1 MTVGREFAETIGL
14 QALGWLAGNAELLP
28 QFMTAS
34 GLDASELAERAG
46 EAEFLGAVLDFI
58 LMDDGWVREFCDS
71 VRLGYEQPL
80 AARMALPGGEAM
92 HWT

>member
-14 QALGWLAGNAELLP
+14 QALDWLAGNTELLP
-28 QFMTAS
+28 QFMAAS
-34 GLDASELAERAG
+34 GLDASELAARAG

-71 VRLGYEQPL
+71 ACLGYEQPMK
-80 AARMALPGGEAM
+80 ARIALPGGEPS

>member
-1 MTVGREFAETIGL
+1 MTVGREFAETIAL
-14 QALGWLAGNAELLP
+14 RALGWLAGNSELLP
-28 QFMTAS
+28 QFLAAS
-34 GLDASELAERAG
+34 GLDASELAARAG

-71 VRLGYEQPL
+71 ARLGYEQPS
-80 AARMALPGGEAM
+80 AARMALPGGEAL